1 MLEPFYGPRHEE
13 FRGVVR
19 EFVTREVVPH
29 QSRWDEQRLVDRSAW
44 QAAGRQG
51 VLGIRVPEELG
62 GGGQTD
68 YRYRCVVAEE
78 FARVGAAAFAS
89 GFGINEDIV
98 GSYLAVLG
106 TPEQQQAWL
115 PRLAAGEI
123 VTSMA
128 MSEPGVGS
136 NLRGISTTATRDGDS
151 WVINGAKT
159 FITNGY
165 TADLVV
171 VVCRTGGLPERPEF
185 SLLLVESGTPGF
197 TRGQKL
203 RKIGL
208 HAQDTAELF
217 FDDVRVPATNLVGV
231 EGRGFFHLTDQLPLE
246 RLSVGWRALAAAEAA
261 LDWTL
266 DYTAGREAFGQP
278 VLDYQN
284 SRFRLA
290 ELVTEVEVTR
300 AYLEQQVLRYNA
312 GGLDA
317 VQGAKCKWW
326 ATELQKRVV
335 DACLQLH
342 GGYGYMEEYPI
353 SRAYI
358 DGRVQTI
365 VGGTTEIMKEIIGRS
380 LAGRAKAPRS
390 R

>member
-1 MLEPFYGPRHEE
+1 MLQPFYEAGHEE

-19 EFVTREVVPH
+19 EFVTREVTPNLA
-29 QSRWDEQRLVDRSAW
+29 RWDEERLVDRGAW
-44 QAAGRQG
+44 RAAGAQG
-51 VLGIRVPEELG
+51 VLGIRFPEELG

-98 GSYLAVLG
+98 GSYLTHLG
-106 TPEQQQAWL
+106 TPEQQRTWL
-115 PRLAAGEI
+115 PRMAAGEA

-128 MSEPGVGS
+128 MSEPAVGS
-136 NLRGISTTATRDGDS
+136 NLRGIATTATRDGDT

-165 TADLVV
+165 TSDVV
-171 VVCRTGGLPERPEF
+171 LVVCRTGGLPERPAF
-185 SLLLVESGTPGF
+185 SLMLVESGTPGF

-217 FDDVRVPATNLVGV
+217 FDDVRVPDTNLVGV
-231 EGRGFFHLTDQLPLE
+231 EGRGFFHLTDQLPIE
-246 RLSVGWRALAAAEAA
+246 RLSVAYRALAAAEAA

-266 DYTAGREAFGQP
+266 DYTATREAFGQP

-300 AYLEQQVLRYNA
+300 AFLEQQVLRYND

-317 VQGAKCKWW
+317 VQGAKSKWW

-335 DACLQLH
+335 DACVQLH

-353 SRAYI
+353 SRAFV

-380 LAGRAKAPRS
+380 LAARAKAR
-390 R
+390 